1 MLNVPTP
8 DQLIALEQATKLP
21 RWRDID
27 MMIEAELSA
36 VLDRILGATD
46 TAVLHELRGR
56 AKALKEFQQTARD
69 ASATL
74 VKMGV
79 RSPL

>member
-1 MLNVPTP
+1 MLATP
-8 DQLIALEQATKLP
+8 SEAALIALEQATKLP
-21 RWRDID
+21 RWGDVNK
-27 MMIEAELSA
+27 MIEAELNA
-36 VLDRILGATD
+36 VLERMLGSRDDAT
-46 TAVLHELRGR
+46 LHELRGR
-56 AKALKEFQQTARD
+56 AMALKDFQKVARD